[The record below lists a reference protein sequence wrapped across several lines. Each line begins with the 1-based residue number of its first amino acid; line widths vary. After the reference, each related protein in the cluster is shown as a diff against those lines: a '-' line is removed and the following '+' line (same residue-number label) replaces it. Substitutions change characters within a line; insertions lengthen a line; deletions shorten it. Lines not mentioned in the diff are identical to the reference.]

1 MTSTTATEGEWPKTT
16 RAWTYG
22 NAGAGLEKSL
32 TINEAASLPPKST
45 LSPTSVLVQVL
56 YMSINPADYKLAEM
70 GILARPLISP
80 PASPGMDFS
89 GRVVLAGESMGAYQP
104 GQLVYGR
111 VDPNKYGTLAEYI
124 LLKNAECLAH
134 VPEGSET
141 KLAEFASV
149 GTCGLTAWQTI
160 KPYLPENVKDTKIF
174 INGGSGG
181 LGTFGIQIGKA
192 LGCHVMTSCSGGNVE
207 LCRSLGADEVIDYK
221 TQNISELL
229 KSKGKEIQLVVDNVG
244 CSPAKEE
251 DLYVAAN
258 SFMKDDGHFIQV
270 GGGVSKDMVKAM
282 VKRSLVPSFL
292 GGGKRQ
298 WKFITTNQSHADLE
312 SIGELIK
319 SGAVKPVVDEVFT
332 FDKAPQAYE
341 KLKTGRTKGKIV
353 IKVSEG

>member
-1 MTSTTATEGEWPKTT
+1 MTSTTTETEWPKAI
-16 RAWTYG
+16 RAWIYSS
-22 NAGAGLEKSL
+22 AGAGLEKSL
-32 TINEAASLPPKST
+32 SLNEAASPPPKSA

-70 GILARPLISP
+70 GLLARPLISV
-80 PASPGMDFS
+80 PASPGMDFA
-89 GRVVLAGESMGAYQP
+89 GRVVLAGESMGTYQP

-124 LLKNAECLAH
+124 VLKNAECLAH
-134 VPEGSET
+134 APEGSET
-141 KLAEFASV
+141 KMAELASV
-149 GTCGLTAWQTI
+149 GTCGLTAWQSI
-160 KPYLPENVKDTKIF
+160 KPYLPDDAKDTKIF

-192 LGCHVMTSCSGGNVE
+192 LGCHVTTTCSSGNVE
-207 LCRSLGADEVIDYK
+207 LCRGLGADEVIDYK
-221 TQNISELL
+221 TQNVSEVL
-229 KSKGKEIQLVVDNVG
+229 KSKGKVFQIVVDNVG

-258 SFMKDDGHFIQV
+258 TFMKDDGHFIQV
-270 GGGVSKDMVKAM
+270 GGGVNKDMVKAM
-282 VKRSLVPSFL
+282 VRRSLVPGFL

-298 WKFITTNQSHADLE
+298 WKFITTNQSHTDLE
-312 SIGELIK
+312 SIAELIK
-319 SGAVKPVVDEVFT
+319 SGAVKPVLDEVFT

-353 IKVSEG
+353 IKVSET